1 VRSNAAESVDEYISR
16 APAAVAKRLQAVR
29 GTIRGAAPE
38 AEESISYRIPA
49 YKLRGVLIYFA
60 AFTEYI
66 GIYPITAS
74 LKEALADELAPYL
87 APKTKNTAHLRH
99 DAPLPLR
106 LIARMVRIR
115 RAENLALVAAK
126 ASGVRK
132 ATASKGAGGASARP
146 NRRATR
152 VGRR

>member
-1 VRSNAAESVDEYISR
+1 MRSNVAETVDEYISNE
-16 APAAVAKRLQAVR
+16 PAGVGKRLQAVR
-29 GTIRGAAPE
+29 AAVRRAAPE

-49 YKLRGVLIYFA
+49 YKLQGVLIYFA
-60 AFTEYI
+60 AFTDYI
-66 GIYPITAS
+66 GMYPITTS

-115 RAENLALVAAK
+115 RAENLARVAAK
-126 ASGVRK
+126 ASGARK